1 MSYRYMRII
10 VFFDLPS
17 VTYVDQ
23 KEYNKFHKFFNKKM
37 DTL

>member
-1 MSYRYMRII
+1 MRMI

-23 KEYNKFHKFFNKKM
+23 KEYNKFHKFLIKM

>member
-23 KEYNKFHKFFNKKM
+23 KEYNKLFRNYIISYLKV
-37 DTL
+37 

>member
-1 MSYRYMRII
+1 MRMI

-23 KEYNKFHKFFNKKM
+23 KEYNKFHKLYMSF
-37 DTL
+37 

>member
-1 MSYRYMRII
+1 MSYRYMRMI

-23 KEYNKFHKFFNKKM
+23 KNIINFINF
-37 DTL
+37 

>member
-1 MSYRYMRII
+1 MSYRYMRMI

-23 KEYNKFHKFFNKKM
+23 KEYNKIS
-37 DTL
+37 

>member
-1 MSYRYMRII
+1 MRMI

-23 KEYNKFHKFFNKKM
+23 KEYNKFSSISKRE
-37 DTL
+37 DV